1 MGARRSVAVSLAHR
15 SYEILIGPGLLDE
28 AGGLIA
34 PLVGKRK
41 AIIVTDE
48 TVGGLYARALEA
60 SLDAAGIARGATV
73 TLPPGEGTKS
83 FSQFERLCEAI
94 LAQGIDRAAH
104 LIALGGGVIGDLVG
118 FTAASLLRGIDF
130 IQIPTTLLS
139 QVDSSVGG
147 KTGINAT
154 HGKNLVGAFHQPRLV
169 LADTGALTSLPPR
182 EVKAGYAEVLKYGLI
197 RDRAFFD
204 WLETNGGA
212 VLALAPEPLAQAV
225 AVSCAAKAAVVAAD
239 ERETGDRALLNLG
252 HTFGHALEAAYG
264 FSDRLLHGEA
274 VAIGMGLAFDL
285 SAAMGLCPQEDAQ
298 GVRAHL
304 EAHGLMTHVRDLAP
318 LPSVEFLLSAMAKDK
333 KAAGGKITFILA
345 RGIGDAF
352 IAKDVPL
359 EPVQSLLEKFL
370 ARQ

>member
-1 MGARRSVAVSLAHR
+1 MGAPKSVAVSLGQR
-15 SYEILIGPGLLDE
+15 RYEILIGPSLLAE
-28 AGGLIA
+28 AAKHIA
-34 PLVGKRK
+34 PFVGPRK
-41 AIIVTDE
+41 AIIVTE
-48 TVGGLYARALEA
+48 ARVGALYAAALEA
-60 SLDAAGIARGATV
+60 NLDAGGVKRGATV
-73 TLPPGEGTKS
+73 TMPAGEGTKD
-83 FSQFERLCEAI
+83 FTHFAALCESI
-94 LAQGIDRAAH
+94 LAQGIDRGTV

-130 IQIPTTLLS
+130 IQAPTTLLS

-147 KTGINAT
+147 KTGINSA

-169 LADTGALTSLPPR
+169 LADTGVLTSLPTR

-204 WLETNGGA
+204 WLEDHGDA
-212 VLALAPEPLAQAV
+212 VLALSPEAVAQAV
-225 AVSCAAKAAVVAAD
+225 SVSCAAKAAVVAAD

-264 FSDRLLHGEA
+264 FGDTLLHGEA
-274 VAIGMGLAFDL
+274 VAIGMHMAFDL
-285 SAAMGLCPQEDAQ
+285 SADLGLCPRADAVA
-298 GVRAHL
+298 VRAHL
-304 EAHGLMTHVRDLAP
+304 ERHGLMTHVRDLPP
-318 LPSVEFLLSAMAKDK
+318 LPSVDFLLNAMAKDK

-359 EPVQSLLEKFL
+359 EPVKSLLERHL
-370 ARQ
+370 RGQ